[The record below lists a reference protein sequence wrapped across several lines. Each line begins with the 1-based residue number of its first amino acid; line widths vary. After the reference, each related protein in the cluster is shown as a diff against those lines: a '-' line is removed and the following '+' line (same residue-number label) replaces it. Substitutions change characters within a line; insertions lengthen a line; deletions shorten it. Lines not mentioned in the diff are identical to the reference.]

1 MNRLRA
7 VVRLGDPHQRA
18 LVAEL
23 EERAAER
30 LGVPHV
36 VAVSS
41 CTSGLILTLQA
52 LVEERPGAGR
62 DAELHVLGHLPRCFV
77 EQRRP
82 RFVTSDPASFE
93 IDIECAMAALDGASA

>member
-1 MNRLRA
+1 MTKRLEPSYDSGI
-7 VVRLGDPHQRA
+7 LTNGA

-23 EERAAER
+23 EERAAAY

-52 LVEERPGAGR
+52 LVEERPGEPFGAR
-62 DAELHVLGHLPRCFV
+62 T
-77 EQRRP
+77 QN
-82 RFVTSDPASFE
+82 SD
-93 IDIECAMAALDGASA
+93 LDGVRVPMWTILQW